1 MAKVGGGAA
10 YSKLRDLDNSVNQG
24 LQFWG
29 QQEAA
34 RQENEKL
41 RQERE
46 LIRKEK
52 ADADFASAYGSLEE
66 FKQKV
71 TGYNTY
77 DEIGAD
83 FTNKAREAYVEQY
96 KIAQRAR
103 ETGDKQKL
111 IEAEM
116 NMKKI
121 KGSFSQVVDI
131 NTTLAKRNE
140 EYVKMVQDGT
150 MGEVDADDWEAQN
163 ESLIRDKNFVIEF
176 DKSYNPLI
184 VGLQKDGSKEMVSD
198 EKGGLK
204 PYILDYKSVING
216 DWRPYRRV
224 ELTGKGGLIDSILS
238 NLGSYE
244 QKKNEGLYTV
254 TSQLWNPQIEEAAR
268 VHIKS
273 SLDNETMTGVLYR
286 INGTKKK
293 KDFTP
298 AERKLVEDDLLKA
311 VEGGYKQK
319 YQEEF
324 NKDLGAYNLGKE
336 KNAIDRQG
344 NVLKGRELDI
354 AWYNANTKRMEEINK
369 RIENNPDVNIG
380 GTFEGK
386 VYDPSL
392 GKDSKP
398 ITVRYKTYTLRDKDK
413 KKTPFVVGSYTN
425 DKGEIK
431 SLTASNVAI
440 SEDKRFMRYIDSSGK
455 KRFIDYMNGTPSEKQ
470 KFDEILSDMVGR
482 DVNNIESHTFSN
494 QTNVTNQE
502 DLRNKYGY

>member
-46 LIRKEK
+46 SIRKEK

-204 PYILDYKSVING
+204 PYTLDYKSVING

-224 ELTGKGGLIDSILS
+224 ELTGKGGIVDGILS

-244 QKKNEGLYTV
+244 EKKNKGLYTIN
-254 TSQLWNPQIEEAAR
+254 SKLWNPQIEEAAR
-268 VHIKS
+268 VHIKA
-273 SLDNETMTGVLYR
+273 SLDNETMAGLLYR
-286 INGTKKK
+286 IKGIKKK

-298 AERKLVEDDLLKA
+298 DERKLVEDELLKA
-311 VEGGYKQK
+311 VEGGYTQK

-324 NKDLGAYNLGKE
+324 NKDYGNYTVELKKANETERSNKADEAIARRNSNIAAYVAKT
-336 KNAIDRQG
+336 
-344 NVLKGRELDI
+344 GRITAE
-354 AWYNANTKRMEEINK
+354 AEINNGAK
-369 RIENNPDVNIG
+369 KESKNIVNASAIFKTNKG
-380 GTFEGK
+380 NSYRT
-386 VYDPSL
+386 YSL
-392 GKDSKP
+392 SNIDEKGNQIP
-398 ITVRYKTYTLRDKDK
+398 
-413 KKTPFVVGSYTN
+413 TPFVAGVDEEGKPVHVSSVDIDTKTGSFRYKDN
-425 DKGEIK
+425 KGVLKTLSYKDDPNLYNTLYSQILGREEVDY
-431 SLTASNVAI
+431 SAPSMTQQ
-440 SEDKRFMRYIDSSGK
+440 SSGTS
-455 KRFIDYMNGTPSEKQ
+455 R
-470 KFDEILSDMVGR
+470 
-482 DVNNIESHTFSN
+482 
-494 QTNVTNQE
+494 
-502 DLRNKYGY
+502 